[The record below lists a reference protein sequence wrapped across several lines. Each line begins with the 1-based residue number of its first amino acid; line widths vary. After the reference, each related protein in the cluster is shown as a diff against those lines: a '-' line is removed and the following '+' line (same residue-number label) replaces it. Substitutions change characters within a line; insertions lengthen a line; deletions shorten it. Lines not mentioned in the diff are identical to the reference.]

1 MLLIS
6 AGRYA
11 IFLFAVIAVYWLP
24 IFLFQGHPIAGQ
36 FVTSSILLVVV
47 ALSPLHKLRFWVSL
61 PIAVMLGLALVVGH
75 SYAAYEVLGFDKT
88 GFDVLWALPMIV
100 YFLGAAW
107 GLQYL
112 LLDRHTQKVI
122 GKEDEVGY

>member
-1 MLLIS
+1 MHLIS
-6 AGRYA
+6 IGRYA
-11 IFLFAVIAVYWLP
+11 IFLFAVLAAYWVP
-24 IFLFQGHPIAGQ
+24 ILLFQGHPLADQ

-61 PIAVMLGLALVVGH
+61 PVAVLLGLSLVVGH

-88 GFDVLWALPMIV
+88 GFDVIWAFPMIV

-107 GLQYL
+107 GLQFL
-112 LLDRHTQKVI
+112 LLDRYNQKL
-122 GKEDEVGY
+122 

>member
-1 MLLIS
+1 MLLITT
-6 AGRYA
+6 GRYA
-11 IFLFAVIAVYWLP
+11 IFLFAVIAAYWLP
-24 IFLFQGHPIAGQ
+24 ILLFQSHPIADQ

-61 PIAVMLGLALVVGH
+61 PIAVLLGLALVVGH
-75 SYAAYEVLGFDKT
+75 SFVAYEVLGFDKT
-88 GFDVLWALPMIV
+88 GFDVFWAFPMVV

-112 LLDRHTQKVI
+112 LLDRHSQKS
-122 GKEDEVGY
+122 